1 MVVQNEVRAEI
12 DATIDALFGP
22 AKDAETV
29 KEDTTQLPATAKSV
43 WQGERSEDSLPLDR
57 PNIRAVVS
65 VELRISGVSQ
75 CLRRLRCES
84 KRTDPS

>member
-12 DATIDALFGP
+12 DASIDALFGP
-22 AKDAETV
+22 PKDTETT
-29 KEDTTQLPATAKSV
+29 KDRLS
-43 WQGERSEDSLPLDR
+43 LDR